1 MGVTHRASQSSSTAE
16 TCPRTGPR
24 YAVRRLESSAYDH
37 AGLLI
42 RTLWHSPG
50 EVIGPVLAHIDDVDT
65 IDVAELIS
73 FRVTEG
79 LETVD
84 MPTSFVGTCR

>member
-1 MGVTHRASQSSSTAE
+1 MPSAGSSPAPT
-16 TCPRTGPR
+16 TMRDCC
-24 YAVRRLESSAYDH
+24 
-37 AGLLI
+37 I

-73 FRVTEG
+73 FRVTKG
-79 LETVD
+79 LEIVD
-84 MPTSFVGTCR
+84 AELFRRHVPA